1 MGKPRAKLSNI
12 CKVIGKQLEI
22 HVAKDPVRGKA
33 RAHLVQFMADEFDVP
48 KRAIT
53 DAVGAYN
60 INKQLRI
67 TAPKNCPA

>member
-22 HVAKDPVRGKA
+22 HVAEDKVRGKA
-33 RAHLVQFMADEFDVP
+33 TAHLGQFLADEFDVP

-53 DAVGAYN
+53 DAIGAYN
-60 INKQLRI
+60 INKQMRI